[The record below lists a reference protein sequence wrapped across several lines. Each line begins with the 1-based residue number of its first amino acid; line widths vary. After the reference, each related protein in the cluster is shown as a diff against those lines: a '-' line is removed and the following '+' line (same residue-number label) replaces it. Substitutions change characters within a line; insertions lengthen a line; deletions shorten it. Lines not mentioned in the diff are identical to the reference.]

1 MMDHSV
7 LSITNTCNCTHSGAN
22 MAFLRKTLRALEVS
36 TSAARKTTSFV
47 MCMAYGYH
55 TGIGYDHLLLR

>member
-1 MMDHSV
+1 
-7 LSITNTCNCTHSGAN
+7 